1 MALRC
6 TVTEVEHRFFL
17 ALLLNVPE
25 TRQILKLVAER
36 FPGPAEVT
44 VGRWVREMSEA
55 GVEDSGLVA
64 LALRGAGL
72 ADF

>member
-6 TVTEVEHRFFL
+6 AVTEVEHRFFL

-25 TRQILKLVAER
+25 AGEILRLVAER
-36 FPGPAEVT
+36 FPGPAAAT
-44 VGRWVREMSEA
+44 VGRWVREMAEA

-72 ADF
+72 EKF